1 MKKIYSILIVIMITI
16 VLMTKVEAVSYD
28 KLSVSTN
35 NNIVEQSVE
44 YNENLSN
51 NEVKENN
58 MQDDAEKIY
67 SKEEKLEMFFVL
79 GGVLVTFTVAAI
91 YEINHD

>member
-1 MKKIYSILIVIMITI
+1 
-16 VLMTKVEAVSYD
+16 MTKVEAVSYD